1 MSQAEWFTTYIEY
14 ESLKDMLNVILY
26 ASQSF
31 MSITPLLYFISYHN
45 KPILFIHTGI
55 VGGVVAHYHILKENL
70 NKKFIELSKMTGN
83 FSFVDSVGTNP
94 QAIYVPIARLIKS
107 TLRFPI
113 DESGSM

>member
-1 MSQAEWFTTYIEY
+1 
-14 ESLKDMLNVILY
+14 
-26 ASQSF
+26 
-31 MSITPLLYFISYHN
+31 
-45 KPILFIHTGI
+45 
-55 VGGVVAHYHILKENL
+55 
-70 NKKFIELSKMTGN
+70 MTGN